1 MAKILSIGQAIY
13 REKNSIQIS
22 EPDDWGWF
30 YRSEDGDMLL
40 IQVHKDIWGKWV
52 RTIPFSVFPNPRID
66 VTDLKVDDRNDL
78 PYTVKARIVG
88 MDSKNK
94 KAKSAQVIFK
104 RVSLTRFSNLNS
116 DETVENAYLE
126 PESGYRPTLFI
137 FMLGGTGSG
146 KTCWLNALNI
156 PQIQDKIFSQRH
168 IYYFDQRPRTDV
180 APEGTN
186 PGTIIF
192 HPFFLSKKRNKKD
205 MRAVVFIVDISGEI
219 GNYKIKDSQFEILR
233 DSIGELA
240 SGIFV
245 VRSEK
250 WLLGQEIIQNDPSE
264 FIILDLL
271 QRDNDLDEDKF
282 CYILTCA
289 DKIKKIL
296 EEKKENV
303 NLDLAPDSPIFTQT
317 DCTAKQMYENMAIAS
332 DLMKRRDGTIGNSPC
347 FAVSCCSNTGRK
359 DDKTGREILDFDAG
373 YNADLP
379 IVYMLQRLVKTR

>member
-1 MAKILSIGQAIY
+1 MAKILSIGQAVY
-13 REKNSIQIS
+13 REANSIQIS

-30 YRSEDGDMLL
+30 YRSEDGDMLV
-40 IQVHKDIWGKWV
+40 IQVHKNIWGKWV
-52 RTIPFSVFPNPRID
+52 RTIPYHVLPNPQID
-66 VTDLKVDDRNDL
+66 VTDLKVEHRNDL
-78 PYTVKARIVG
+78 PYSVKARIV
-88 MDSKNK
+88 SKDRNNK
-94 KAKSAQVIFK
+94 KAKSAPVLFK
-104 RVSLTRFSNLNS
+104 RISLDRFSHLES
-116 DETVENAYLE
+116 KESVENAYLE
-126 PESGYRPTLFI
+126 PESGYRPTLFF

-146 KTCWLNALNI
+146 KTCWLTALSTGT
-156 PQIQDKIFSQRH
+156 IQDKIFSQRH
-168 IYYFDQRPRTDV
+168 IHYFDQSPETIV
-180 APEGTN
+180 APDGTK
-186 PGTIIF
+186 PETIIF

-219 GNYKIKDSQFEILR
+219 GNYKRRDPQFEILR

-240 SGIFV
+240 SGLFV

-250 WLLGQEIIQNDPSE
+250 WLLGQKIIQNDPSE

-289 DKIKKIL
+289 DKIKDML
-296 EEKKENV
+296 EKGEDIR
-303 NLDLAPDSPIFTQT
+303 LDLAPDSPIFTQT

-347 FAVSCCSNTGRK
+347 FAVSCCSNTGKK
-359 DDKTGREILDFDAG
+359 DDKTGREFLDFDAA